1 MSDSLLSI
9 TCVPDSINH
18 PAATI
23 ERDAAQQQS
32 AQRESL
38 LDSKLS
44 KLQAELAASQR
55 QVEELR
61 LALFARQSQAE
72 EVTEVGCYVRI
83 SKDGQH
89 NCGCVEMKARSTRA
103 HAI

>member
-1 MSDSLLSI
+1 M
-9 TCVPDSINH
+9 
-18 PAATI
+18 
-23 ERDAAQQQS
+23 QQQS
-32 AQRESL
+32 AQQESL

-44 KLQAELAASQR
+44 KLQSELAASQR

-72 EVTEVGCYVRI
+72 EVTEVGCCARTL
-83 SKDGQH
+83 KDGQH
-89 NCGCVEMKARSTRA
+89 NCGCIEMEAWSTRA